1 MWNKIFYTV
10 FLLFSVEAMGQ
21 ENLLWYRQPAQKWTE
36 ALPIGNGRLG
46 AMVFGGVGEEH
57 LQFNESTLW
66 SGRPRAFARAD
77 AGEYLGPIRK
87 LLADGKQAE
96 AEQLAAVHFMGLK
109 DGDEKEYDLAKE
121 AWYKKVR
128 LDTSLSGLGV
138 DDRGWKEMTVPT
150 PDGWEAAGLQG
161 LDGAVWFRAGFD
173 LPEGW
178 EGKDVVLELG
188 RIRDVDCTYING
200 VLVGTG
206 EGISKKRNYTVKA
219 SLLKRHGN
227 VIAIQVINFDDKGGL
242 TGLKGSDKM
251 MVRSSSGA
259 FALPVRWKYR
269 IQNEDAPL
277 LPKYEA
283 DYQPFGDL
291 YLKFGSRDSVSDYRR
306 QLDISDAVSTVSY
319 VAGGVHYVQEYF
331 ASEPQQVLVS
341 HIRADKAG
349 AINVEASLATLHRSF
364 AIRRVDDHTLAL
376 SLKVRNGI
384 LRGVSYLRVSA
395 LGGRVRVSADKIVVA
410 GADDVVFYLAAAT
423 SFLGDPEAKCKVVM
437 GALQGLSFEKIRAAH
452 VKEYKS
458 YFDKFSVSFG
468 AASSLPTDERIVRF
482 NTVGD
487 PGLLALYMQYARYLM
502 ISSSR
507 PSSPLPANLQGIWN
521 DQLSPPW
528 GSKYTTNINLEM
540 NYWPV
545 EALNLSACSDP
556 LFHFMRD
563 LSVAGRE
570 TAKNNYGASGWVLHH
585 NTDIWRGTAP
595 INASNHGIW
604 VTGGAWLCHQIWE
617 HYCFTK
623 DKVFLQ
629 AYYPVMKGAA
639 AFFVD
644 FLVKDQ
650 RTGWLISTPSNSPEH
665 GGLVAGPTMDHQIIR
680 DLFKN
685 CIAAARVLGMYPE
698 FADELRKKYEQLAP
712 NQIGKYGQLQE
723 WLEDKDDTADTHR
736 HISHLWG
743 VYPGTDITWKDS
755 ALMKAARQSLIYRG
769 DDGTG
774 WSLAWKVNCWA
785 RFRDGDHALRLVDK
799 LLSDA
804 AGTSGGERGG
814 VYPNLFDAHPPFQI
828 DGNFGGAAGIAEMLL
843 QSQDSVIELL
853 PALPAGLPDG
863 EVKGICAR
871 GGFVLGFEWR
881 NGMLGQ
887 VRMLSRAGGECVLKY
902 KDKVLNLVTQ
912 KGKTYNLNF
921 FGDGRRDVLLNEG
934 WRSVVDE
941 KDSGAYRG
949 FEAVGFDDRGWK
961 AVDVPHNWDQYG
973 GYRRLRH
980 GNLHGYAWYR
990 KHFNAEKDK
999 RHFLWF
1005 EGVGSYARV
1014 WVNGKYVGYHAG
1026 GRTSFT
1032 IDITDAMRSG
1042 DNIIAVRA
1050 DHPAFIRDLPWV
1062 CGACSDDRGF
1072 SEGSQPLG
1080 IFRPVHLVTT
1090 GSTRIEPFGVH
1101 VWNDT
1106 SVSKV
1111 FCETEIKNYGT
1122 AVSEG
1127 VVVQRLLDGS
1137 GKVVEEARVG
1147 QWIGAGQTVVV
1158 RQELMVDHP
1167 HLWSDKDAYLYSLKT
1182 EFLGDVVTTPFGIRR
1197 IHWSEHNFFLN
1208 GKAVFINGIAEYEH
1222 KIGGS
1227 HAFADEEIKARVGQI
1242 RAAGFNAFRDAHQPH
1257 NLLYQHYW
1265 DSLGILWW
1273 PQLSA
1278 HVWYDT
1284 PEFRKNFKTL
1294 LTEWIKERRN
1304 SPSVI
1309 LWGLQNE
1316 SKLPEDFAR
1325 ECVELIRRLD
1335 PTAIDQRKVTTCNG
1349 GTGAD
1354 WDVPQNW
1361 TGTYGGDVATYGAD
1375 LKRQVLV
1382 GEYGAW
1388 RTLGLHAENVDFRSA
1403 AFTEDRMD
1411 GIMEE
1416 KIRLADSVKG
1426 EVAGHFAWLYSS
1438 HDNPGRVQ
1446 SGEGWRE
1453 LDRIGPVNYK
1463 GLLTSWGEPLDVYY
1477 LYRSNFVSAVSGPM
1491 LYIVSHTWPDRW
1503 AVPGKK
1509 NGIVVYSNCEEVELF
1524 NDVGE
1529 RSLGRRV
1536 RKGVGTHFQWDDV
1549 DVQYNVLYAVGYV
1562 GGKPVA
1568 KDVIVLD
1575 QLPVAPHFGVLVG
1588 GNEMVASAPG
1598 YHYLYRVNC
1607 GGGDYTD
1614 HNGEVWMADRHLSG
1628 DGFWGSRSW
1637 TDDYPGLPPY
1647 FASQRETSE
1656 PIAGTADWSLFQ
1668 RFRYGLDKLVYSF
1681 PVQDGHYRVE
1691 LYFAEPWLG
1700 RGGGMDC
1707 RGWRQFDVAV
1717 NGKTVLKDLDIWKE
1731 AGYSAA
1737 LKKVVDV
1744 DVTGGKLVISFPHVA
1759 SGQAVISA
1767 LAIATTVAGM
1777 KPAPAS
1783 PVFVPS
1789 ATTLEPAY
1797 DSRPVTTYKAAG
1809 ARVSGDTT
1817 EWDMAVGVGDK
1828 YSLTVK
1834 YRYLPAVTG
1843 EGKLEIRMLDGT
1855 LIKEESVRLLTTLAN
1870 KWNYITTSTGTMIN
1884 AGHYTVRLI
1893 AGTGEGFKVDEL
1905 QVQ

>member
-1 MWNKIFYTV
+1 MI
-10 FLLFSVEAMGQ
+10 
-21 ENLLWYRQPAQKWTE
+21 
-36 ALPIGNGRLG
+36 
-46 AMVFGGVGEEH
+46 FGGAGEEH

-66 SGRPRAFARAD
+66 SGRPRTFARAD
-77 AGEYLGPIRK
+77 AADYLPVIRQ
-87 LLADGKQAE
+87 LLRDGKQAE
-96 AEQLAAVHFMGLK
+96 AEQLAESHFMGLK
-109 DGDEKEYDLAKE
+109 DGDEKTYGLAKE
-121 AWYKKVR
+121 AWFKKVR
-128 LDTSLSGLGV
+128 MDTSLSGLSV
-138 DDRGWKEMTVPT
+138 DDRGWKEMVVPT

-161 LDGAVWFRAGFD
+161 VDGAVWFRTSFD
-173 LPEGW
+173 LPAGW
-178 EGKDVVLELG
+178 EGKDVVFELG
-188 RIRDVDCTYING
+188 RIRDVDFTYVNG
-200 VLVGTG
+200 MRVGTA
-206 EGISKKRNYTVKA
+206 EGISKKRLYTVKA
-219 SLLKRHGN
+219 SLLKRTGN

-251 MVRSSSGA
+251 MVRSDAGA
-259 FALPVRWKYR
+259 FALPVKWKYK
-269 IQNEDAPL
+269 IQDEEAPL

-283 DYQPFGDL
+283 DYQPFADL
-291 YLKFGSRDSVSDYRR
+291 YLKFGGTDRVTDYRR
-306 QLDISDAVSTVSY
+306 QLDLSNAVSTVSY
-319 VAGGVHYVQEYF
+319 VKDGVHYTREYF
-331 ASEPQQVLVS
+331 ASEPQQLLVS

-349 AINVEASLATLHRSF
+349 AINVEASLNTLHRLYTV
-364 AIRRVDDHTLAL
+364 RRVDDHTLAL
-376 SLKVRNGI
+376 SLKVRNGV
-384 LRGVSYLRVSA
+384 LRGVSYLRVKA
-395 LGGRVRVSADKIVVA
+395 LGGSAMVLGDKIVVR

-423 SFLGDPEAKCKVVM
+423 SFLGDAEVKCRGVM
-437 GALQGLSFEKIRAAH
+437 AALQGMGFEKIKAAH
-452 VKEYKS
+452 VKEYKE
-458 YFDKFSVSFG
+458 YFDKFSVAFG
-468 AASSLPTDERIVRF
+468 AGSLLPTDERIVTF
-482 NTVGD
+482 SPATD

-507 PSSPLPANLQGIWN
+507 SSSPLPANLQGIWN

-528 GSKYTTNINLEM
+528 GSKYTTNINLQM

-545 EALNLSACSDP
+545 EALNLSACSQP

-570 TAKNNYGASGWVLHH
+570 TAKKNYGASGWVLHH
-585 NTDIWRGTAP
+585 NTDLWRGTAP

-623 DKVFLQ
+623 DRAFLQ
-629 AYYPVMKGAA
+629 AYYPVMRDAA

-665 GGLVAGPTMDHQIIR
+665 GGLVAGPAMDHQIIR

-698 FADELRKKYEQLAP
+698 FANELRKKYEQLAP

-755 ALMKAARQSLIYRG
+755 ALMKAARQSLLYRG

-804 AGTSGGERGG
+804 AGTKGGERGG

-828 DGNFGGAAGIAEMLL
+828 DGNFGGAAGISEMLL
-843 QSQDSVIELL
+843 QSQDSVVELL

-871 GGFVLGFEWR
+871 GGFVLDFDWHS
-881 NGMLGQ
+881 GMLGQ
-887 VRMLSRAGGECVLKY
+887 VRVLSRGGGEFVLKY
-902 KDKVLNLVTQ
+902 KDKVVKLVTQ
-912 KGKTYNLNF
+912 KGKTYKLNF
-921 FGDGRRDVLLNEG
+921 FGDGRRDVLLNER

-990 KHFNAEKDK
+990 KHFSAEKDR

-1106 SVSKV
+1106 TASKV

-1122 AVSEG
+1122 AESEG
-1127 VVVQRLLDGS
+1127 VVVQRLLDRS
-1137 GKVVEEARVG
+1137 GKVVEETRVG
-1147 QWIGAGQTVVV
+1147 QRIGAGQTVVV

-1182 EFLGDVVTTPFGIRR
+1182 EFLGDVVTTPYGIRR

-1222 KIGGS
+1222 KIGAS
-1227 HAFADEEIKARVGQI
+1227 HAFSDEEIGARVGQI

-1278 HVWYDT
+1278 HVWYDS

-1325 ECVELIRRLD
+1325 ECVVLIRRLD
-1335 PTAIDQRKVTTCNG
+1335 PTAIDQRRVTTCNG
-1349 GTGAD
+1349 GAGTD

-1361 TGTYGGDVATYGAD
+1361 TGTYGGDPSTYGAD

-1388 RTLGLHAENVDFRSA
+1388 RTLGLHAEDANYKSA
-1403 AFTEDRMD
+1403 VFSEDRID
-1411 GIMEE
+1411 RIMEE

-1453 LDRIGPVNYK
+1453 MDRIGPVNYK

-1477 LYRSNFVSAVSGPM
+1477 LYRSNFVSAVTSPM
-1491 LYIVSHTWPDRW
+1491 VYIVSHTWPDRW
-1503 AVPGKK
+1503 AGPGKK
-1509 NGIVVYSNCEEVELF
+1509 DGIVVYSNCEEVELF
-1524 NDVGE
+1524 NDVDDL
-1529 RSLGRRV
+1529 SLGKRV
-1536 RKGVGTHFQWDDV
+1536 KKGMGSHFQWDGV

-1562 GGKPVA
+1562 GGKVVA
-1568 KDVIVLD
+1568 KDVVVLD
-1575 QLPVAPHFGVLVG
+1575 HLAAAPHFGVLVG
-1588 GNEMVASAPG
+1588 DGGVVASAPG
-1598 YHYLYRVNC
+1598 YNYLYRVNC
-1607 GGGDYTD
+1607 GGEEYTD
-1614 HNGEVWMADRHLSG
+1614 RNGQVWMADRHLSG

-1647 FASQRETSE
+1647 FASQRTTSE

-1668 RFRYGLDKLVYSF
+1668 SFRYGLDKLVYSF
-1681 PVQDGHYRVE
+1681 PVQDGRYRVE

-1717 NGKTVLKDLDIWKE
+1717 NGRTVLKDLDIWKE
-1731 AGYSAA
+1731 AGYSGA

-1744 DVTGGKLVISFPHVA
+1744 DVRGGKLVISFPHVA
-1759 SGQAVISA
+1759 SGQAVLSA
-1767 LAIATTVAGM
+1767 VAIATTVPGM

-1783 PVFVPS
+1783 PVFVQHS
-1789 ATTLEPAY
+1789 TGLEPAY

-1843 EGKLEIRMLDGT
+1843 EGNLEVRMEDGT
-1855 LIKEESVRLLTTLAN
+1855 LIKEETVRLLTTLPK

-1884 AGHYTVRLI
+1884 AGHYKVRLI
-1893 AGTGEGFKVDEL
+1893 AGTGEGFTVDEL